1 MTMVIRE
8 SPSITPMIGITRI
21 EKIVLDKLKP
31 DTEPPTLSNY
41 FLKIAKLGGYLARAS
56 DAPPGNTVMWR
67 GFSKLKDTVLG
78 IEIGKEIYG

>member
-1 MTMVIRE
+1 MTSSLVI
-8 SPSITPMIGITRI
+8 TKI

-31 DTEPPTLSNY
+31 DSAPPTLSNY

-67 GFSKLKDTVLG
+67 GFSKLNDIVLG
-78 IEIGKEIYG
+78 MEIGKEIYG